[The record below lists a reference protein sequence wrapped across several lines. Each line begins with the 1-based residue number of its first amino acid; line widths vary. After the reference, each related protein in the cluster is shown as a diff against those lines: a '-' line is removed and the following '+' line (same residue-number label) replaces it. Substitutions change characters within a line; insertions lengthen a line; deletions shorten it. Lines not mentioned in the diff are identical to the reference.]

1 MVYRSTIL
9 NIMIKLLPYETPT
22 VYYFEVVIVDPSNS
36 NISFVR
42 NIYSYI
48 QDIDVIAAIVDY
60 STKYDYTLRY
70 LGTEPTLPRSQHLS
84 LNQAV
89 ALLQRLRFYTR
100 KTVEKQRIVTY
111 TEVIEEEL

>member
-1 MVYRSTIL
+1 MVYRTTIL
-9 NIMIKLLPYETPT
+9 NIMIKILPYEPPT

-36 NISFVR
+36 NKFVR

-48 QDIDVIAAIVDY
+48 QDTDVIAAIVNY